1 MENLKRM
8 DDIQRLVSSHHIKL
22 ANDNPNCTHFQHDH
36 TLFGLPAQQGRWVFI
51 PLGIV
56 ALLCLGTVYS
66 WSIFRKPI
74 ELAMNAV
81 ATTNTPVSATD
92 TLWPFAAL
100 LFTFS
105 VLMPCAGRFIEEFGA
120 TKVTGLGGV
129 LVGLGYFLSGSA
141 TTILELVVTY
151 GVIAGAGVG
160 IVYGVPIAIAAKWF
174 PDHKGLAV
182 GLTVVGFGLSP
193 LVTAPLAAVMI
204 EHLGINSAFRCLGIA
219 FAVILLAVASQLR
232 FPPADGLITS
242 PATPAIQVRPVNADD
257 TTINLVRRRNFV
269 GLWCCYAIG
278 TLAGLMAIG
287 IASSVGK
294 EIIGLDAATSIAAV
308 SLFAIFNGIGR
319 PIFGWLTQRLGPAT
333 TAIISFALIYIASV
347 IMLMS
352 GKGQVLNYFFAFGLL
367 WLSLGGWLAIAP
379 TATLLLFGSTNYSRN
394 YGVVFTAFGVG
405 ALLGTWLAGCSKDM
419 FGSYTNAFFATGV
432 LAVIGGLIATY
443 TLRADDPSR
452 QRQATRAKV
461 PGSARTSG
469 A

>member
-1 MENLKRM
+1 MDNLRRM
-8 DDIQRLVSSHHIKL
+8 DDMQRVVGAYQIETSADPVTSVQSTVGLK
-22 ANDNPNCTHFQHDH
+22 
-36 TLFGLPAQQGRWVFI
+36 LFGMPAHQGRWVFI

-74 ELAMNAV
+74 ELAMNAHAAAGV
-81 ATTNTPVSATD
+81 TVSATD

-105 VLMPCAGRFIEEFGA
+105 VLMPLTGRFIEQYGA
-120 TKVTGLGGV
+120 SRITALGGA

-141 TTILELVVTY
+141 STIAELVLTY

-160 IVYGVPIAIAAKWF
+160 IVYGVPIAIAARWF

-204 EHLGINSAFRCLGIA
+204 DHLGINGAFRGLGVA
-219 FAVILLAVASQLR
+219 FVLVLFFVASQLK
-232 FPPADGLITS
+232 FPPVDWSMTGRDSATVGLLS
-242 PATPAIQVRPVNADD
+242 TPQPIRINNN
-257 TTINLVRRRNFV
+257 TIDLLMNWSFV
-269 GLWCCYAIG
+269 GLWSCYAIG

-294 EIIGLDAATSIAAV
+294 EIVGLDATTAIAAV
-308 SLFAIFNGIGR
+308 SIFAVFNGVGR
-319 PIFGWLTQRLGPAT
+319 PLFGWLTQRVGPAA
-333 TAIISFALIYIASV
+333 TAISSFALIYLASV
-347 IMLMS
+347 IMLMT
-352 GKGQVLNYFFAFGLL
+352 GKGQVFNYFVAFGLL

-379 TATLLLFGSTNYSRN
+379 TATLLLFGTTNYSRN
-394 YGVVFTAFGVG
+394 YGVVFTAFGIG

-419 FGSYTNAFFATGV
+419 FGSYTNAFLVTGV
-432 LAVIGGLIATY
+432 LSVIGGLIATY
-443 TLRADDPSR
+443 TLSLSR
-452 QRQATRAKV
+452 V
-461 PGSARTSG
+461 DGPVSPGGKLRTVVN
-469 A
+469 